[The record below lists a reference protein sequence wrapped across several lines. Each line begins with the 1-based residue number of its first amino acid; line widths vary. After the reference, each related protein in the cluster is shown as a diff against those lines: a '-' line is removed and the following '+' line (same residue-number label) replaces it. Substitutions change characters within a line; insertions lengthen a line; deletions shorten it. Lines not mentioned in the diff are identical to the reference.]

1 MELVLEQ
8 LKPKLSELCSVI
20 KLFPCPTSKHRLCQ
34 SEISQKLAFII
45 RSFYATAYSE
55 NSCALMRIA
64 LDKLP
69 LSQEYARQEL
79 RHVLTAFLKE
89 KLTIN

>member
-1 MELVLEQ
+1 MFLEQ
-8 LKPKLSELCSVI
+8 IKPKLSDLCSTI

-45 RSFYATAYSE
+45 RSFYATSA
-55 NSCALMRIA
+55 NSDEDPCALMRLA
-64 LDKLP
+64 LEKLP
-69 LSQEYARQEL
+69 LSQEFARQEL